1 MQKKY
6 LWIGVVC
13 LTGILVIAG
22 YGFYQN
28 KIHSGGG
35 FLPSIRKNS
44 EKDEKKE
51 EVLKPGKQETGSGD
65 QRIILTK
72 KDYEELIACI
82 DRELQS
88 LGYVVQEEDL
98 PGDMTIINEKVEM
111 PAQAGENRSARE
123 IKELAKSLSISEEEL
138 NRLIAES
145 RTYTDEVYQ
154 ELAEEIN
161 VSYEELKILI
171 EKNIKNDDLEN
182 VADKLGISDEKLYAA
197 IAATKEL
204 TDADIEALARK
215 LNMDVAD
222 LDTIFK
228 SSIKKIEKN
237 LSDSVSELNTAISA
251 NRQEAE
257 ASLENAMDILL
268 DNISDNKALTDAD
281 IENLIKALAELS
293 DQLKYLNSRAV
304 QKEIYDAESNTLY
317 LTVG

>member
-6 LWIGVVC
+6 LWIGVIC

-22 YGFYQN
+22 YGLYQN

-35 FLPSIRKNS
+35 FSPSIRKNS

-72 KDYEELIACI
+72 KEYEELIACI

-88 LGYVVQEEDL
+88 LGYVVPEEDP
-98 PGDMTIINEKVEM
+98 PGSMTIINEKVEV

-171 EKNIKNDDLEN
+171 EKNMKNDDLEN
-182 VADKLGISDEKLYAA
+182 VADELGISDEKLYAA

-204 TDADIEALARK
+204 TDADVEALARK
-215 LNMDVAD
+215 
-222 LDTIFK
+222 
-228 SSIKKIEKN
+228 
-237 LSDSVSELNTAISA
+237 LNTAISA

>member
-6 LWIGVVC
+6 LWIGVIC
-13 LTGILVIAG
+13 LTGILVLAG
-22 YGFYQN
+22 YGLYQN
-28 KIHSGGG
+28 KIHSGSG
-35 FLPSIRKNS
+35 FSPSIRKNS

-72 KDYEELIACI
+72 KEYEELIACI

-88 LGYVVQEEDL
+88 LGYVVPEEDP
-98 PGDMTIINEKVEM
+98 PGGMTIINEKVEV
-111 PAQAGENRSARE
+111 PAQAGEKRSARE

-138 NRLIAES
+138 NRMIAES

-171 EKNIKNDDLEN
+171 EKNMKNDDLEN
-182 VADKLGISDEKLYAA
+182 VADELGISDEKLYAA

-204 TDADIEALARK
+204 TDADVEALARK
-215 LNMDVAD
+215 
-222 LDTIFK
+222 
-228 SSIKKIEKN
+228 
-237 LSDSVSELNTAISA
+237 LNTAISA

>member
-6 LWIGVVC
+6 LWIGVIC

-22 YGFYQN
+22 YGLYQN
-28 KIHSGGG
+28 KIHSGSG
-35 FLPSIRKNS
+35 FSPSIRKNS

-51 EVLKPGKQETGSGD
+51 EVLKPGKQETGSDD
-65 QRIILTK
+65 QQIILTK
-72 KDYEELIACI
+72 KEYEELITCI

-88 LGYVVQEEDL
+88 LGYVVPEADP
-98 PGDMTIINEKVEM
+98 PGGMTIINEKVEV

-138 NRLIAES
+138 NRMIAES

-171 EKNIKNDDLEN
+171 EKNMKNDDLEN
-182 VADKLGISDEKLYAA
+182 VADELGISDEKLYAA

-204 TDADIEALARK
+204 TDADVEALARK
-215 LNMDVAD
+215 
-222 LDTIFK
+222 
-228 SSIKKIEKN
+228 
-237 LSDSVSELNTAISA
+237 LNTAISA